1 MATPHTVPARA
12 RRARSVPL
20 WHVLPGLARDPVRAL
35 LGFGERAAGEVVRLN
50 LGSFRPYLVT
60 DPAHVQQ
67 VLGDRADNFGRAGDG
82 PFWGPLRRLFGDGIL
97 GDGPVWSDSRR
108 ILQPLFTAR
117 RVEAMMGGIA
127 DTVADAVA
135 ELDAPA
141 RAGRPVDI
149 GAEQARIVCQA
160 IMKAFFADRISVPD
174 ALRVIEAQDAIATS
188 VIPRVLVP
196 FAPLALPMPGD
207 RTFRDAVRRID
218 DVLVPIVR
226 SARDTAA
233 HGDDVISTLW
243 RGTRDDGRPMDERQ
257 VRNDTVAMVAVTT
270 ETTINVLTWLW
281 PHLERSPEV
290 AARLQEE
297 IDQVVG
303 GDRVGPEHLPRLT
316 YTRMVLDE
324 LIRLY
329 PVAWLAPRQV
339 VRPVSLGGVELEAGA
354 TLLVSPLITQRLERY
369 WERPGVFDPDR
380 FAPDRV
386 RARHRY
392 AFFPFGGGPH
402 QCLGIHLFYLEAQ
415 LIVANV
421 LSRYRL
427 RMRGSRLPALQLA
440 AALRAKD
447 RVELDLRPAHPA
459 AAA

>member
-1 MATPHTVPARA
+1 MPP
-12 RRARSVPL
+12 
-20 WHVLPGLARDPVRAL
+20 WQVLPALARDPARAL
-35 LGFGERAAGEVVRLN
+35 INFGEQADGQIVRLN

-117 RVEAMMGGIA
+117 RVDAMMGGIA
-127 DTVADAVA
+127 ETIAGAVA
-135 ELDAPA
+135 ELDVAA
-141 RAGRPVDI
+141 RSGQPVDI
-149 GAEQARIVCQA
+149 GAEQARIVCRA
-160 IMKAFFADRISVPD
+160 IMKAFFADRISNAD
-174 ALRVIEAQDAIATS
+174 ALRVIEAQEAIATS

-196 FAPLALPMPGD
+196 FVPLSLPMPGD
-207 RTFRDAVRRID
+207 RTFRNAVRQID
-218 DVLVPIVR
+218 EVLVPIVR
-226 SARDTAA
+226 SVRDPAA

-243 RGTRDDGRPMDERQ
+243 RGTTHDGRPVDELQ

-281 PHLERSPEV
+281 PHLERAPEV
-290 AARLQEE
+290 AARLQQE
-297 IDQVVG
+297 IDEVVG
-303 GDRVGPEHLPRLT
+303 HGPVGPEHLPRLR

-329 PVAWLAPRQV
+329 PVGWLLPRQV
-339 VRPVSLGGVELEAGA
+339 IRPVRLGEVELEAGA
-354 TLLVSPLITQRLERY
+354 TVLISPLVTQRLSRH
-369 WERPGVFDPDR
+369 WEQPEVFDPDR
-380 FAPDRV
+380 FTPERV

-402 QCLGIHLFYLEAQ
+402 QCLGTHLFYLEAQ
-415 LIVANV
+415 LIVANL

-427 RMRGSRLPALQLA
+427 RVRSPHLPAPVLA
-440 AALRAKD
+440 VALRPRD
-447 RVELDLRPAHPA
+447 RVEIELRPAHQVA
-459 AAA
+459 AA

>member
-1 MATPHTVPARA
+1 MVTPHTAPNRA

-67 VLGDRADNFGRAGDG
+67 VLGDRAENFGRAGDG

-97 GDGPVWSDSRR
+97 SDGPAWSDSRR

-127 DTVADAVA
+127 ETIADAVA
-135 ELDAPA
+135 EMDAPA

-149 GAEQARIVCQA
+149 GAEQARIVCRA
-160 IMKAFFADRISVPD
+160 IMKAFFADRISVSD

-196 FAPLALPMPGD
+196 FVPLSLPMPGD

-218 DVLVPIVR
+218 EVLVPIVR
-226 SARDTAA
+226 SARATAA
-233 HGDDVISTLW
+233 HGDDIISTLW
-243 RGTRDDGRPMDERQ
+243 RGTTDDGRPLDEQQ

-303 GDRVGPEHLPRLT
+303 GDRVGPEHLPQLR

-339 VRPVSLGGVELEAGA
+339 VRSVSLGGVELEEGA

-369 WERPGVFDPDR
+369 WERPEVFDPDR

-402 QCLGIHLFYLEAQ
+402 QCLGMHLFYLEAQ

-427 RMRGSRLPALQLA
+427 RVPSLRLPTMQLA
-440 AALRAKD
+440 AALRTKD
-447 RVELDLRPAHPA
+447 RVELELRPAHPA
-459 AAA
+459 GVA